1 MKRIGSK
8 LFAGFL
14 CMAVLTVGLL
24 WLIQAVVMK
33 DNYLN
38 ERIRTIHSAIKSA
51 SENTAIDY
59 QALESELNV
68 SLLLVDYN
76 GNIVYMSQGMP
87 MRGMM
92 IRQIP
97 NIMKQN
103 ENGQVQY
110 LNTASKDVQYAIL
123 GHTLTGGGNL
133 YAVFSLVDVENASRI
148 LLEQLWIITAVLFA
162 FSILLAIL
170 LARMFSRPIRRVTQ
184 AAREM
189 ASGKLD
195 IHLPVCSKDEVGQLT
210 VALNELGIELK
221 KTENLRHELIAN
233 VSHELRSPLTV
244 IQGFAETVRDVT
256 WPDQEKRS
264 SQLTMISDEAS
275 RLSKIVSDILDY
287 SRLQSG
293 VDQITIS
300 DFPVCSRLS
309 EVMDHYE
316 LEAHKKNLSLHLDCT
331 DLTVRFDQNRFSQVL
346 NNLLNNAINHAEIG
360 SSVFVKVEAKGNE
373 ARISVQNS
381 GKTIPVED
389 LSYIWDRFYQVEQIN
404 DHKPLGTGLGL
415 SIVKSIFDVHGVS
428 YGVHSENDLTVFWFD
443 TLPLMKDSF

>member
-51 SENTAIDY
+51 SENTAVDY

-92 IRQIP
+92 MRQIP
-97 NIMKQN
+97 YIMEQN

-110 LNTASKDVQYAIL
+110 LNTASMDVQYAIL
-123 GHTLTGGGNL
+123 GHALTGGGNL

-170 LARMFSRPIRRVTQ
+170 LARMFSRPIRRVTE

-210 VALNELGIELK
+210 VALNELGVELK

-233 VSHELRSPLTV
+233 VSHELRSPLTI
-244 IQGFAETVRDVT
+244 IQGYAETVRDVT

-300 DFPVCSRLS
+300 DFSVCSKLS
-309 EVMDHYE
+309 EVLDHYE
-316 LEAHKKNLSLHLDCT
+316 LEAHKKNLSLHLDCP

-346 NNLLNNAINHAEIG
+346 NNLLNNAINHAEIR

-381 GKTIPVED
+381 GKTIPVEE
-389 LSYIWDRFYQVEQIN
+389 LSHIWDRFYRAEQIN
-404 DHKPLGTGLGL
+404 DNKPLGTGLGL
-415 SIVKSIFDVHGVS
+415 SIVKSIFDVHSVS
-428 YGVHSENDLTVFWFD
+428 YGVHSENNLTVFWFD
-443 TLPLMKDSF
+443 TLPLMKD

>member
-8 LFAGFL
+8 LFVGFL

-24 WLIQAVVMK
+24 WLIQAGIMK
-33 DNYLN
+33 DTYLN
-38 ERIRTIHSAIKSA
+38 ERIRIIHTAIQNA
-51 SENTAIDY
+51 SENSTIDY

-68 SLLLVDYN
+68 TLLSVDNN
-76 GNIVYMSQGMP
+76 GDIVYMSQGLP

-97 NIMKQN
+97 NMMEQIK
-103 ENGQVQY
+103 NGQVQY
-110 LNTASKDVQYAIL
+110 LHTTTKDVQYAVL
-123 GHTLTGGGNL
+123 GQALTDGGNL

-148 LLEQLWIITAVLFA
+148 LLQQLWIITAVLFVL
-162 FSILLAIL
+162 SIILAVIL
-170 LARMFSRPIRRVTQ
+170 AHMFSRPIRRVTQ

-189 ASGKLD
+189 AGGKLD

-210 VALNELGIELK
+210 VALNELGVELK

-287 SRLQSG
+287 ARLQAG
-293 VDQITIS
+293 VDQISIA
-300 DFPVCSRLS
+300 DFPVCSKLR
-309 EVMDHYE
+309 EVIDHYE
-316 LEAHKKNLSLHLDCT
+316 LEANKKNLSLHLDCP
-331 DLTVRFDQNRFSQVL
+331 DIMVRFDKNRFPQVL
-346 NNLLNNAINHAEIG
+346 NNLLNNAINHAEIE
-360 SSVFVKVEAKGNE
+360 SSIFVKVAVKGHE

-381 GKTIPVED
+381 GKTIPIEE
-389 LSYIWDRFYQVEQIN
+389 LSHIWDRFYRAEQIN
-404 DHKPLGTGLGL
+404 DNRPLGTGLGL
-415 SIVKSIFDVHGVS
+415 SIVKSILDAHGVS
-428 YGVHSENDLTVFWFD
+428 YGVQSENDITVFWFD
-443 TLPLMKDSF
+443 TLPLMKD